1 MKNIEDIKLSVK
13 DFKAIEE
20 FSKRIKDKLESSLI
34 EIRLF
39 GSKARGKSMPDSDID
54 ILIITKET
62 NEKIKDI
69 IFDITVDVNL
79 IYDVVI
85 CPIIIAHKTYTDPL
99 ANQTNFY
106 RAVREEGLTL

>member
-39 GSKARGKSMPDSDID
+39 GSKAREKSTPIRIS
-54 ILIITKET
+54 
-62 NEKIKDI
+62 
-69 IFDITVDVNL
+69 IF
-79 IYDVVI
+79 
-85 CPIIIAHKTYTDPL
+85 
-99 ANQTNFY
+99 
-106 RAVREEGLTL
+106 